1 MKLRTYEA
9 LFIVSPE
16 VEDDDIHAIAR
27 EVENL
32 ILKNG
37 GTIVRSEV
45 WGRRK
50 LAYKIKKFTEGVY
63 ILVRFQA
70 PPTFVA
76 RLEHYFRLSE
86 HIIRHLIVHY
96 DEKMLKLEAEQE
108 RRRKAL
114 EEATQSASKVDEDEN
129 LVPIASSSNSAG
141 EEEEEDEEDKE

>member
-16 VEDDDIHAIAR
+16 VEDDDIQAIAR
-27 EVENL
+27 ETESL
-32 ILKNG
+32 IVKNG
-37 GTIVRSEV
+37 GAIVRSEV

-50 LAYKIKKFTEGVY
+50 LAYKIKKFTEGIY
-63 ILVRFQA
+63 ILIRFQA
-70 PPTFVA
+70 FPNFIA

-108 RRRKAL
+108 RRRKAM
-114 EEATQSASKVDEDEN
+114 ESSPQSAQDDEEDN
-129 LVPIASSSNSAG
+129 IVPIASSSNTG
-141 EEEEEDEEDKE
+141 EEDEESE